1 MITAFYV
8 VHAALAILLGVFLI
22 VRLFSAIFSER
33 IRSQIGKHLGLHVF
47 LVVAC
52 VFLIMPYRNPNYYGP
67 PYWMVRR
74 EERQQVFERVEAAG
88 GWSALRA
95 ACTNLV
101 VQAKEEPGGYLYWRR
116 GATNALPPAFTAL
129 QPQLVEVSQDKDAT
143 PVVFIKFF
151 GGWSTGAR
159 YTPSY
164 SLHVRCGP
172 TPQGFEPEIFQRGN
186 TVIGKS
192 RLLTDSIF
200 EIY

>member
-1 MITAFYV
+1 MNNLRLSDSARRLVSISEPGRRITGGVISEMITAFYV

-101 VQAKEEPGGYLYWRR
+101 VQAKEEPVAICTGDEV
-116 GATNALPPAFTAL
+116 LPTRCR
-129 QPQLVEVSQDKDAT
+129 QPS
-143 PVVFIKFF
+143 PPY
-151 GGWSTGAR
+151 S
-159 YTPSY
+159 PS
-164 SLHVRCGP
+164 L
-172 TPQGFEPEIFQRGN
+172 
-186 TVIGKS
+186 
-192 RLLTDSIF
+192 
-200 EIY
+200 